1 MTINLSKSNFFDT
14 LVNIIE
20 EDTLLLINSSDIYE
34 GVSGNDLCDWDILI
48 KDDNGLLTQPNEQQ
62 YYSSAYFSD
71 FYQKVDEGDEDE
83 ETEYLDC
90 DFDNE
95 KIAARK
101 LHEIP
106 ADILQSFVD
115 VEHGINTDEISIT
128 DAEIIEGTVYEAP
141 NYTPQ
146 DYPSQCY
153 EDAFMFVD
161 NQGNKRYIKRTSP
174 FYSDESRDIFDEITE
189 KEFNEFC

>member
-1 MTINLSKSNFFDT
+1 MTNNFSISKFFDT
-14 LVNIIE
+14 LVITSE
-20 EDTLLLINSSDIYE
+20 DDTLLLINSSDIYE

-48 KDDNGLLTQPNEQQ
+48 KDDNGLLTQPNEQIN
-62 YYSSAYFSD
+62 YSHAYFSD
-71 FYQKVDEGDEDE
+71 FYQKVAEGEEDE
-83 ETEYLDC
+83 EIEYLDC
-90 DFDNE
+90 DFDLE
-95 KIAARK
+95 KIAVKK

-128 DAEIIEGTVYEAP
+128 DAEITEGTVYEAP

-174 FYSDESRDIFDEITE
+174 FYSDENRDIFEEITE
-189 KEFNEFC
+189 EEFNEFC